1 MKKIILFLSIITAS
15 ILFESCKG
23 CEVFIFNKR
32 IEKKHK
38 VKKVKDKD
46 KTFISR
52 LKNIANPKK

>member
-1 MKKIILFLSIITAS
+1 MKKIILFLSIISAS

-46 KTFISR
+46 DKTF
-52 LKNIANPKK
+52 LGLFKKHRT